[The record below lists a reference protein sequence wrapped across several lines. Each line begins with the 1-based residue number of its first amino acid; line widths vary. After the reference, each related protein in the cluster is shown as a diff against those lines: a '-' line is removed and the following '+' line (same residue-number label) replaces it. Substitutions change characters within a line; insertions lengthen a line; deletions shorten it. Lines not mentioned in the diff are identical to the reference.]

1 MPIQNL
7 DPEKLTLRP
16 ASEGDQVTIWQMLQD
31 AIEQRR
37 KEGSRQWQDG
47 YPNEETVRAD
57 MNKGYGYV
65 LEYEGNAIAY
75 AAVIFEIEP
84 AYEEIEG
91 KWLSNGPYA
100 VVHRVAT
107 AEAMKGKGVATLLFH
122 KIEELVKA
130 RGVPSLKVD
139 TNFDNQPML
148 KIMDRLGYS
157 YCGEVYFRGSARR
170 AFEKVLEAP

>member
-1 MPIQNL
+1 MSAPHL
-7 DPEKLTLRP
+7 SPEKLVLRL
-16 ASEGDQVTIWQMLQD
+16 ANEGDHAIIWQMLQD

-57 MNKGYGYV
+57 MAKGFGHV
-65 LEYEGNAIAY
+65 LEFEGNAIAY
-75 AAVIFEIEP
+75 AAILFEIEP

-107 AEAMKGKGVATLLFH
+107 AESMKGKGVATALFH

-148 KIMDRLGYS
+148 KIMDRLGYT

-170 AFEKVLEAP
+170 AFEKVAP